1 MERAHLGRGLQD
13 LGAER
18 HDGAQHGQEPED
30 EEHAGG
36 LDAVQPLALDQ
47 ERGQQLRR
55 EGRGV
60 RLAQALRGRGGQNLA
75 AGILK
80 PWAEPE
86 PNTNSDLQAPCSVVV
101 PTETKTE
108 PEQNSS
114 STWAPRRCGLILLWL
129 QITD

>member
-60 RLAQALRGRGGQNLA
+60 RLAEALRGRGG
-75 AGILK
+75 
-80 PWAEPE
+80 AEPGSRDPE
-86 PNTNSDLQAPCSVVV
+86 TLSWTRTEHKLW
-101 PTETKTE
+101 PT
-108 PEQNSS
+108 SS
-114 STWAPRRCGLILLWL
+114 LFCGRS
-129 QITD
+129 QGD